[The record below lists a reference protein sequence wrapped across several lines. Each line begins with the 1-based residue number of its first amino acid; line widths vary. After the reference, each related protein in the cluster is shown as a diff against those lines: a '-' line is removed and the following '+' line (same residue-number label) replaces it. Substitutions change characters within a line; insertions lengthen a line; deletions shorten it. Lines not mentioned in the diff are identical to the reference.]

1 MQLWRMWVKSME
13 NTGLVRVGFSE
24 EEEELDGALRQ
35 EDLEFSF
42 IKPLKLM
49 EDCFFPKDC

>member
-1 MQLWRMWVKSME
+1 MKSME